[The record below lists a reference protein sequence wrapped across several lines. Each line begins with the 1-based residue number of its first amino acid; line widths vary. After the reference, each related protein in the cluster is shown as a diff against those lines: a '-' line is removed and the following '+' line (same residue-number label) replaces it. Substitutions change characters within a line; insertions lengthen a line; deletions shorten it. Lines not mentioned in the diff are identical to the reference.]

1 MKGANAPQA
10 VNDVHVLQHQLK
22 SEQQLF
28 THIKKNNGCFEELKQ
43 IYIRIKQ
50 LEQHIE
56 QLSNNHV
63 PSHA

>member
-1 MKGANAPQA
+1 MKGANAQQT
-10 VNDVHVLQHQLK
+10 VNDVPVLQHQLK
-22 SEQQLF
+22 SEQELF
-28 THIKKNNGCFEELKQ
+28 VHVKKNNGCFEELKE

-56 QLSNNHV
+56 QLSNSQV

>member
-1 MKGANAPQA
+1 MKGANAPLT
-10 VNDVHVLQHQLK
+10 VNDIQVLQRQLR

-28 THIKKNNGCFEELKQ
+28 THLKKNNGCFEELKE

-56 QLSNNHV
+56 QLSNSNVH
-63 PSHA
+63 SHA